1 MWIDS
6 DAAMRDWTS
15 MHTALRRL
23 LVVPALLCAC
33 SHAAPPSAQ
42 ASASARPPQIEE
54 ATVAQLQA
62 AMTSGALTSRALT
75 QHYLDRIARYDKA
88 GPKLNAFLLVNPR
101 ALEEADS
108 LDKERAAKGARGP
121 LHGIPVV
128 LKDNMNT
135 KDLPTTGGST
145 AFAGAQPQADA
156 FIVAKLRA
164 AGVVILGKGNLHE
177 LARAGTTVSSLGGQ
191 TLNPYDLSRTPG
203 GSSGGPA
210 VAVAA
215 NMAAVSLGSDT
226 VNSIRSPASACDL
239 VGLRPS
245 RGLVSRSGIIPAALT
260 QDIAGPITRTVA
272 DSAAVLEVI
281 QGYDPKDDTTEAVR
295 GKELPGY
302 GGSLDKNGLRGARI
316 GVLRSFFG
324 QKPEHAEVNRVVDAA
339 LARMK
344 ELGAE
349 PVELSAP
356 LDVDKLIAAMDVQK
370 WESKT
375 QIDAWLRDLGP
386 GAPAIR
392 TFDAWVA
399 SGKFDKTLEKG
410 LLAAQPFDHPEQD
423 PEYRER
429 IGPRKAA
436 LVKQVQALLDDNK
449 LDAVVYPHQKRLVV
463 PIGESQTDR
472 NGFLASITGFP
483 AIDVPA
489 GFSSGGV
496 PIGVEF
502 LGRAFAEPTLIKL
515 AYSYEQGTQNR
526 RPPASAP

>member
-1 MWIDS
+1 LS
-6 DAAMRDWTS
+6 SA
-15 MHTALRRL
+15 
-23 LVVPALLCAC
+23 ALLAICAC
-33 SHAAPPSAQ
+33 SHAAPSPAQAGASAQ
-42 ASASARPPQIEE
+42 PPQIEE

-108 LDKERAAKGARGP
+108 LDRERAAKGARGP
-121 LHGIPVV
+121 LHGIPLV

-135 KDLPTTGGST
+135 KDLPTTGGSL
-145 AFAGAQPQADA
+145 AFAGAQPQSDA
-156 FIVAKLRA
+156 FIVAKLRE
-164 AGVVILGKGNLHE
+164 AGAVILGKGNLHE

-215 NMAAVSLGSDT
+215 NMAAVALGSDT

-239 VGLRPS
+239 VGLRPT

-260 QDIAGPITRTVA
+260 QDMAGPISRTVA

-281 QGYDPKDDTTEAVR
+281 QGFDAKDDTTEAVR

-302 GGSLDKNGLRGARI
+302 GASLDKNGLRGARI

-324 QKPEHAEVNRVVDAA
+324 QKPEHAEVSRVVDAA
-339 LARMK
+339 IARMK

-356 LDVDKLIAAMDVQK
+356 LDVDKLIATLDVQK

-386 GAPAIR
+386 GAPAIH

-399 SGKFDKTLEKG
+399 SGKFDKTLAKG
-410 LLAAQPFDHPEQD
+410 LHDAQPFDHPEQD

-436 LVKQVQALLDDNK
+436 LVQQLQALLDDNK
-449 LDAVVYPHQKRLVV
+449 LDAIVYPHQKRLVV

-483 AIDVPA
+483 AIVVPA

-502 LGRAFAEPTLIKL
+502 LGRAFAEPTLLKL